1 MSNHSP
7 QPWTCQQS
15 YSGPEWQ
22 GNGDIFIHSGPF
34 HVATVHRHRPE
45 FQLDDAKLIKAAPS
59 LLYALRTLLPVAQ
72 AFEKQA
78 SQGSSGRRGAAVF
91 ALARKALAE
100 AEGELTDPDDASRS
114 TP

>member
-22 GNGDIFIHSGPF
+22 GNSDIFIHSGPF

-45 FQLDDAKLIKAAPS
+45 FQLDDAKLIKAAPIA
-59 LLYALRTLLPVAQ
+59 ALRTSNLA
-72 AFEKQA
+72 A
-78 SQGSSGRRGAAVF
+78 RRTGF
-91 ALARKALAE
+91 RE
-100 AEGELTDPDDASRS
+100 AGQPGQQR
-114 TP
+114 P